1 MTPCTHCG
9 VEMPGAVST
18 PAFCCGGCRAVHSAL
33 NEAGLQGYYDLR
45 ARTSD
50 AGRNPAEPAA
60 EPVDALRY
68 GHFDDPGFIERFGSG
83 DGRITLHLDGVHCAA
98 CVWVVERVPQVLPGV
113 QMARLDFGRQQVDL
127 RWDPDQVT
135 LSTIAA
141 GLHRLGYP
149 PAPIGAAADRAD
161 ARARRRDLI
170 RLGVTGALAG
180 NSMMLAG
187 ALYAGADGGFGKAF
201 EWLSLLIAIP
211 AVTYGAW
218 PFYRGALSG
227 LRMRMVHLDLPI
239 VIGLLTG
246 FFASLFATITGE
258 GALYYDS
265 GTALVF
271 LLLAGR
277 FAQSRGQR
285 AAMNRAEL
293 LCAITPGAAWRF
305 NGTDY
310 ESVPASAVRIGDRI
324 RVRTGEGLPAD
335 ATLLSGQGEVDLQ
348 LLTGESQPQPVEP
361 GAQLW
366 AGTVLARGCVEARV
380 EAVGAGT
387 RVGTL
392 LRSATDDARAPL
404 VQKTDALAGRF
415 VTVVLLL
422 AAVGGAVWWW
432 IDPSQALPVVI
443 SLLVVTCPCALGLAT
458 PVALAVAR
466 AQAART
472 GLLLRSTAAL
482 ERLASVQRVC
492 IDKTGTLT
500 TGAPEVRA
508 VSMDSQWQP
517 HVAALAARS
526 AHPVSRAL
534 AAHWSAD
541 GLEVTAVDEVPG
553 RGVSGRVG
561 AHQVDIGA
569 PHRIAV
575 DYAVELRER
584 YAHDGLTPVAICV
597 DGAPV
602 GLIALG
608 DTLRPDAAE
617 AVARLQAM
625 GLSVDVLSGDHPAV
639 VAAAALAIGADSA
652 QGGASPEEKVS
663 VVCQRP
669 TLMVGDGLN
678 DTGALRAAQAS
689 IAMRGGADVA
699 LQVADVA
706 LIDGR
711 LTRVADAVLGARRA
725 LAVVRRNLMFSL
737 GYNVIFA
744 GLALAGYVSPLAAAI
759 LMPISSLTVIG
770 HSLLSR
776 PFRARDAD
784 ARHRHPQVTSAPER
798 LGAAPRHAP

>member
-1 MTPCTHCG
+1 
-9 VEMPGAVST
+9 MPGVVET
-18 PAFCCGGCRAVHSAL
+18 PAFCCGGCRAVHAAL
-33 NEAGLQGYYDLR
+33 TDAGLQGYYDLR
-45 ARTSD
+45 ARTAE
-50 AGRNPAEPAA
+50 AGQPAA

-68 GHFDDPGFIERFGSG
+68 GHFDDPGFIERFGA
-83 DGRITLHLDGVHCAA
+83 DAGRITLHLDGVHCAA
-98 CVWVVERVPQVLPGV
+98 CVWVVERLPQVLPGV
-113 QMARLDFGRQQVDL
+113 EVARLDFGRQQVDL
-127 RWDPDQVT
+127 RWNPDQVA
-135 LSTIAA
+135 LSAIAA

-149 PAPIGAAADRAD
+149 AAPIGAAADKAD

-170 RLGVTGALAG
+170 RLGVTGALAA
-180 NSMMLAG
+180 NSMMLAS
-187 ALYAGADGGFGKAF
+187 ALYAGADGGLGRAF
-201 EWLSLLIAIP
+201 EWLSLLLAIP

-246 FFASLFATITGE
+246 FFASVVATLTGE

-293 LCAITPGAAWRF
+293 LCALTPGAAWRF

-310 ESVPASAVRIGDRI
+310 ESVPASTVRIGDRI
-324 RVRTGEGLPAD
+324 RVRTGEGMPAD
-335 ATLLSGQGEVDLQ
+335 ATLLSGEGEVDLQ

-380 EAVGAGT
+380 EAVGTGT

-415 VTVVLLL
+415 VSVVLLL
-422 AAVGGAVWWW
+422 AAIGGAAWWL
-432 IDPSQALPVVI
+432 IDPALALPVVI

-466 AQAART
+466 AQAARE
-472 GLLLRSTAAL
+472 GLVLRSTAAL
-482 ERLASVQRVC
+482 ERLASVERVC

-508 VSMDSQWQP
+508 VHLDAVWQP
-517 HVAALAARS
+517 HVAALATRS
-526 AHPVSRAL
+526 THPVSRAL

-541 GLEVTAVDEVPG
+541 GLAVTAVDEVPG
-553 RGVSGRVG
+553 RGISG
-561 AHQVDIGA
+561 QVDGHSIDIGS
-569 PHRIAV
+569 PQRIAN
-575 DYAVELRER
+575 DYAVDLRER

-617 AVARLQAM
+617 AVARLQAL
-625 GLSVDVLSGDHPAV
+625 GLPVQVLSGDHPAV
-639 VAAAALAIGADSA
+639 VAAAALAVGADAA
-652 QGGASPEEKVS
+652 QGGASPEEKAR
-663 VVCQRP
+663 VVRERP
-669 TLMVGDGLN
+669 TMMVGDGLN

-689 IAMRGGADVA
+689 VAMRGGADVA
-699 LQVADVA
+699 LQVADVG

-711 LTRVADAVLGARRA
+711 LTRLPEAILGARRA

-744 GLALAGYVSPLAAAI
+744 GLALAGQISPLAAAI

-776 PFRARDAD
+776 PFRGRDAEMSD
-784 ARHRHPQVTSAPER
+784 RYRQVTPSPEGLR
-798 LGAAPRHAP
+798 AVPRHAP